1 MSARQPQGYLF
12 FKEERLQKK
21 GAAMYYLGIDVSK
34 ASHECVI
41 LDANG
46 EAVNKPF
53 TVQSSKDDFAK
64 LVRKLSE
71 LNIPKSDLVAGL
83 EATGNLWENIY
94 GYLKEQGF
102 KVILLNPYQTSK
114 FHQVS
119 LKKAKTD
126 AIDAVI
132 IAGLLRSGCASSSY
146 IPDDNIQSLRD
157 IIRLKDGYLKDI
169 KDYKRKAYSLLGL
182 VFPEF
187 LNLVKDPFNISCTE
201 ILLKYQTAYDFKKL
215 RPKDLLKVARGY
227 QGNNYDEAWADKV
240 IRAAKD
246 SIYSG
251 KASKARSLVLKSLVA
266 NIKYLKEQI
275 ETLEEEIQNLLKPQ
289 GRQSNNDVDN
299 LLTIPG
305 VGPKTVAVFLAE
317 AGDIKRFSRCKDFV
331 GFAGLYPEIEQSGSS
346 LNKARLTI
354 KGSRI
359 LRHALYMAGVAS
371 LIHNPYLKSVYRDK
385 ISQGKSAKQAII
397 VVARKLAC
405 IMYSMLKN
413 NAAYDPLRAAV
424 PVAV

>member
-1 MSARQPQGYLF
+1 
-12 FKEERLQKK
+12 
-21 GAAMYYLGIDVSK
+21 MYYLGIDVSK
-34 ASHECVI
+34 VSHQCII

-46 EAVNKPF
+46 EALGKSF
-53 TVQSSKDDFAK
+53 TVQSSKDDFTK
-64 LVRKLSE
+64 LVKKLLE
-71 LNIPKSDLVAGL
+71 LNIPKTDLTVGL

-94 GYLKEQGF
+94 SFLKEQGLN
-102 KVILLNPYQTSK
+102 VILLNPYQTNK
-114 FHQVS
+114 FHQAT

-126 AIDAVI
+126 SIDALV

-146 IPDDNIQSLRD
+146 IPDEEIQSLRD
-157 IIRLKDGYLKDI
+157 LVRLKDGYLKDI
-169 KDYKRKAYSLLGL
+169 KNYKRKAYSLLGL

-187 LNLVKDPFNISCTE
+187 LNLVKDPFNIVSTQM
-201 ILLKYQTAYDFKKL
+201 LLKYQTASDFKSAK
-215 RPKDLLKVARGY
+215 PKDLLKIARGH
-227 QGNNYDEAWADKV
+227 QGNTYDEAWANKV

-251 KASKARSLVLKSLVA
+251 KASKARGLVLKSLIQ
-266 NIKYLKEQI
+266 NIKSLKEQT
-275 ETLEEEIQNLLKPQ
+275 ELLDEEIQNLLKPDDKS
-289 GRQSNNDVDN
+289 SNNDVDN

-317 AGDIKRFSRCKDFV
+317 VGDIKRFSRCKDFI
-331 GFAGLYPEIEQSGSS
+331 GFVGLYPQIEQSGSS
-346 LNKARLTI
+346 LNRAKLTN
-354 KGSRI
+354 KGSR
-359 LRHALYMAGVAS
+359 LLKHALYIASVAS

-413 NAAYDPLRAAV
+413 NTAYNPQR
-424 PVAV
+424 VALAF

>member
-1 MSARQPQGYLF
+1 MH
-12 FKEERLQKK
+12 
-21 GAAMYYLGIDVSK
+21 YLGIDVSK

-46 EAVNKPF
+46 EAINKSF

-64 LVRKLSE
+64 LVKKLSE

-126 AIDAVI
+126 AIDAVV
-132 IAGLLRSGCASSSY
+132 IAGLLRSGCASGSY
-146 IPDDNIQSLRD
+146 IPDDHIQSLRD

-187 LNLVKDPFNISCTE
+187 LNLVKDPFNISSTE
-201 ILLKYQTAYDFKKL
+201 ILLKYQTAYDFKNLKP
-215 RPKDLLKVARGY
+215 RDLLKVARGY

-240 IRAAKD
+240 ISSAKG

-251 KASKARSLVLKSLVA
+251 KASKARSLVLKSLIS

-275 ETLEEEIQNLLKPQ
+275 EMLENEIQNLLKPQ
-289 GRQSNNDVDN
+289 GTQSNSDVDN

-317 AGDIKRFSRCKDFV
+317 AGDIKRFSRCKDFI

-359 LRHALYMAGVAS
+359 LRHALYMASVAS
-371 LIHNPYLKSVYRDK
+371 LIHNPYLKSVYQNK
-385 ISQGKSAKQAII
+385 VSQGKSAKQAII

-413 NAAYDPLRAAV
+413 NTAYDPLRVAI
-424 PVAV
+424 PVAI

>member
-1 MSARQPQGYLF
+1 
-12 FKEERLQKK
+12 
-21 GAAMYYLGIDVSK
+21 MYYLGIDVSK
-34 ASHECVI
+34 VSHQCII

-46 EAVNKPF
+46 EALGKSF
-53 TVQSSKDDFAK
+53 TVQSSKDDFTK
-64 LVRKLSE
+64 LVKKLLE
-71 LNIPKSDLVAGL
+71 LNIPKTDLTVGL

-94 GYLKEQGF
+94 SFLKEQGLN
-102 KVILLNPYQTSK
+102 VILLNPYQTNK
-114 FHQVS
+114 FHQAT

-126 AIDAVI
+126 AIDALV

-146 IPDDNIQSLRD
+146 IPDEEIQSLRD
-157 IIRLKDGYLKDI
+157 LVRLKDGYLKDI
-169 KDYKRKAYSLLGL
+169 KNYKRKAYSLLGL

-187 LNLVKDPFNISCTE
+187 LNLVKDPFNIVSTQM
-201 ILLKYQTAYDFKKL
+201 LLKYQTASDFKSAK
-215 RPKDLLKVARGY
+215 PKDLLKIARGH
-227 QGNNYDEAWADKV
+227 QGNTYDEAWAEKV

-251 KASKARSLVLKSLVA
+251 KASKARGLVLKSLIQ
-266 NIKYLKEQI
+266 NIKSLKEQT
-275 ETLEEEIQNLLKPQ
+275 ELLDEEIQNLLKPDDKS
-289 GRQSNNDVDN
+289 SNNDVDN

-317 AGDIKRFSRCKDFV
+317 VGDIKRFSRCKDFI
-331 GFAGLYPEIEQSGSS
+331 GFVGLYPQIEQSGSS
-346 LNKARLTI
+346 LNRAKLTN
-354 KGSRI
+354 KGSR
-359 LRHALYMAGVAS
+359 LLKHALYIASVAS

-413 NAAYDPLRAAV
+413 NTAYNPQR
-424 PVAV
+424 VALAF

>member
-1 MSARQPQGYLF
+1 
-12 FKEERLQKK
+12 
-21 GAAMYYLGIDVSK
+21 MYYLGIDVSK
-34 ASHECVI
+34 VSHQCII

-46 EAVNKPF
+46 EALGKSF

-64 LVRKLSE
+64 LVKKLLE
-71 LNIPKSDLVAGL
+71 LNIPKNDLTVGL
-83 EATGNLWENIY
+83 EATGNLWENLY
-94 GYLKEQGF
+94 SFLKERGLN
-102 KVILLNPYQTSK
+102 VILLNPYQTNK
-114 FHQVS
+114 FHQAT

-126 AIDAVI
+126 SIDALV

-146 IPDDNIQSLRD
+146 IPDEEIQSLRD
-157 IIRLKDGYLKDI
+157 LVRLKDGYLKDI
-169 KDYKRKAYSLLGL
+169 KNYKRKAYSLLGL

-187 LNLVKDPFNISCTE
+187 LNLVKDPFNIVSTQM
-201 ILLKYQTAYDFKKL
+201 LLKYQTASDFKSAK
-215 RPKDLLKVARGY
+215 PKDLLKIARGH
-227 QGNNYDEAWADKV
+227 QGNTYDEAWADKV

-251 KASKARSLVLKSLVA
+251 KASKARGLVLKSLIQ
-266 NIKYLKEQI
+266 NIKSLKEQT
-275 ETLEEEIQNLLKPQ
+275 ELLDEEIQNLLKPDDKS
-289 GRQSNNDVDN
+289 SNNDVDN

-317 AGDIKRFSRCKDFV
+317 VGDIKRFSRCKDFI
-331 GFAGLYPEIEQSGSS
+331 GFVGLYPQIEQSGSS
-346 LNKARLTI
+346 LNRAKLTN
-354 KGSRI
+354 KGSR
-359 LRHALYMAGVAS
+359 LLKHALYIASVAS

-413 NAAYDPLRAAV
+413 NTAYNPQR
-424 PVAV
+424 VALAF

>member
-1 MSARQPQGYLF
+1 
-12 FKEERLQKK
+12 
-21 GAAMYYLGIDVSK
+21 MYYLGIDVSK
-34 ASHECVI
+34 VSHQCII

-46 EAVNKPF
+46 EALGKSF
-53 TVQSSKDDFAK
+53 TVQSSKDDFTK
-64 LVRKLSE
+64 LVKKLLE
-71 LNIPKSDLVAGL
+71 LNIPKTDLTVGL

-94 GYLKEQGF
+94 SFLKEQGLN
-102 KVILLNPYQTSK
+102 VILLNPYQTNK
-114 FHQVS
+114 FHQVT

-126 AIDAVI
+126 AIDALV

-146 IPDDNIQSLRD
+146 IPDEEIQSLRD
-157 IIRLKDGYLKDI
+157 LVRLRDGYLKDI
-169 KDYKRKAYSLLGL
+169 KNYKRKAYSLLGL

-187 LNLVKDPFNISCTE
+187 LNLVKDPFNIVSTQM
-201 ILLKYQTAYDFKKL
+201 LLTYQTASDFKSAK
-215 RPKDLLKVARGY
+215 PKDLLKIARGH
-227 QGNNYDEAWADKV
+227 QGNTYDEAWADKV

-251 KASKARSLVLKSLVA
+251 KASKARGLVLKSLIQ
-266 NIKYLKEQI
+266 NIKSLKEQT
-275 ETLEEEIQNLLKPQ
+275 ELLDEEIQNLLKPDDKS
-289 GRQSNNDVDN
+289 SNNDVDN

-317 AGDIKRFSRCKDFV
+317 VGDIKRFSRCKDFI
-331 GFAGLYPEIEQSGSS
+331 GFVGLYPQIEQSGSS
-346 LNKARLTI
+346 LNRAKLTN
-354 KGSRI
+354 KGSR
-359 LRHALYMAGVAS
+359 LLKHALYIASVAS

-413 NAAYDPLRAAV
+413 NTAYNPQR
-424 PVAV
+424 VALAF

>member
-1 MSARQPQGYLF
+1 
-12 FKEERLQKK
+12 
-21 GAAMYYLGIDVSK
+21 MYYLGIDVSK
-34 ASHECVI
+34 VSHQCII

-46 EAVNKPF
+46 EALGKSF
-53 TVQSSKDDFAK
+53 TVQSSKDDFTK
-64 LVRKLSE
+64 LVKKLLE
-71 LNIPKSDLVAGL
+71 LNIPKADLTVGL

-94 GYLKEQGF
+94 SFLKEQGLN
-102 KVILLNPYQTSK
+102 VILLNPYQTNK
-114 FHQVS
+114 FHQAT

-126 AIDAVI
+126 SIDALV

-146 IPDDNIQSLRD
+146 IPDEEIQSLRD
-157 IIRLKDGYLKDI
+157 LVRLKDGYLKDI
-169 KDYKRKAYSLLGL
+169 KNYKRKAYSLLGL

-187 LNLVKDPFNISCTE
+187 LNLVKDPFNIVSTQM
-201 ILLKYQTAYDFKKL
+201 LLKYQTASDFKSAK
-215 RPKDLLKVARGY
+215 PKDLLKIARGH
-227 QGNNYDEAWADKV
+227 QGNTYDEAWADKV

-251 KASKARSLVLKSLVA
+251 KASKARGLVLKSLIQ
-266 NIKYLKEQI
+266 NIKSLKEQT
-275 ETLEEEIQNLLKPQ
+275 ELLDEEIQNLLKPDDKS
-289 GRQSNNDVDN
+289 SNNDVDN

-317 AGDIKRFSRCKDFV
+317 VGDIKRFSRCKDFI
-331 GFAGLYPEIEQSGSS
+331 GFVGLYPQIEQSGSS
-346 LNKARLTI
+346 LNRAKLTN
-354 KGSRI
+354 KGSR
-359 LRHALYMAGVAS
+359 LLKHALYIASVAS

-413 NAAYDPLRAAV
+413 NTAYNPQR
-424 PVAV
+424 VALAF

>member
-1 MSARQPQGYLF
+1 
-12 FKEERLQKK
+12 
-21 GAAMYYLGIDVSK
+21 MYYLGIDVSK
-34 ASHECVI
+34 VSHQCII

-46 EAVNKPF
+46 EALGKSF

-64 LVRKLSE
+64 LVKKLQE
-71 LNIPKSDLVAGL
+71 LNIPKNDLAVGL

-94 GYLKEQGF
+94 SFLKEQGLN
-102 KVILLNPYQTSK
+102 VILLNPYQTNK
-114 FHQVS
+114 FHQAT

-126 AIDAVI
+126 SIDALV

-146 IPDDNIQSLRD
+146 IPDEDIQSLRD
-157 IIRLKDGYLKDI
+157 LVRLKDGYLKDI
-169 KDYKRKAYSLLGL
+169 KNYKRKAYSLLGL

-187 LNLVKDPFNISCTE
+187 LNLVKDPFNIVSTQM
-201 ILLKYQTAYDFKKL
+201 LLKYQTASDFKSAK
-215 RPKDLLKVARGY
+215 PKDLLKIARGH
-227 QGNNYDEAWADKV
+227 QGNTYDEAWADKV

-251 KASKARSLVLKSLVA
+251 KASKARGLVLKSLIQ
-266 NIKYLKEQI
+266 NIKSLKEQT
-275 ETLEEEIQNLLKPQ
+275 ELLDEEIQNLLKPDDKS
-289 GRQSNNDVDN
+289 SNNDVDN

-317 AGDIKRFSRCKDFV
+317 VGDIKRFSRCKDFI
-331 GFAGLYPEIEQSGSS
+331 GFVGLYPQIEQSGSS
-346 LNKARLTI
+346 LNRAKLTN
-354 KGSRI
+354 KGSR
-359 LRHALYMAGVAS
+359 LLKHALYIASVAS

-413 NAAYDPLRAAV
+413 NTAYNPQR
-424 PVAV
+424 VALAF

>member
-1 MSARQPQGYLF
+1 
-12 FKEERLQKK
+12 
-21 GAAMYYLGIDVSK
+21 MYYLGIDVSK
-34 ASHECVI
+34 VSHQCII

-46 EAVNKPF
+46 EALGKSF
-53 TVQSSKDDFAK
+53 TVQSSKDDFTK
-64 LVRKLSE
+64 LVKKLLE
-71 LNIPKSDLVAGL
+71 LNIPKTDLTVGL

-94 GYLKEQGF
+94 SFLKEQGLN
-102 KVILLNPYQTSK
+102 VILLNPYQTNK
-114 FHQVS
+114 FHQVT

-126 AIDAVI
+126 AIDALV

-146 IPDDNIQSLRD
+146 IPDEEIQSLRD
-157 IIRLKDGYLKDI
+157 LVRLRDGYLKDI
-169 KDYKRKAYSLLGL
+169 KNYKRKAYSLLGL

-187 LNLVKDPFNISCTE
+187 LNLVKDPFNIVSTQM
-201 ILLKYQTAYDFKKL
+201 LLTYQTASDFKSAK
-215 RPKDLLKVARGY
+215 PKDLLKIARGH
-227 QGNNYDEAWADKV
+227 QGNTYDEAWADKV

-251 KASKARSLVLKSLVA
+251 KASKARGLVLKSLIQ
-266 NIKYLKEQI
+266 NIKSLKEQT
-275 ETLEEEIQNLLKPQ
+275 ELLDEEIQNLLKPDDKS
-289 GRQSNNDVDN
+289 SNNDVDN

-317 AGDIKRFSRCKDFV
+317 VGDIKRFSRCKDFI
-331 GFAGLYPEIEQSGSS
+331 GFVGLYPQIEQSGSS
-346 LNKARLTI
+346 LNRAKLSN
-354 KGSRI
+354 KGSR
-359 LRHALYMAGVAS
+359 LLKHALYIASVAS

-413 NAAYDPLRAAV
+413 NTAYNPQR
-424 PVAV
+424 VALAF

>member
-1 MSARQPQGYLF
+1 
-12 FKEERLQKK
+12 
-21 GAAMYYLGIDVSK
+21 MYYLGIDVSK
-34 ASHECVI
+34 VSHQCII

-46 EAVNKPF
+46 EALGKSF
-53 TVQSSKDDFAK
+53 TVQSSKDDFTK
-64 LVRKLSE
+64 LVKKLLE
-71 LNIPKSDLVAGL
+71 LNIPKTDLTVGL

-94 GYLKEQGF
+94 SFLKEQGLN
-102 KVILLNPYQTSK
+102 VILLNPYQTNK
-114 FHQVS
+114 FHQAT

-126 AIDAVI
+126 AIDALV

-146 IPDDNIQSLRD
+146 IPDEEIQSLRD
-157 IIRLKDGYLKDI
+157 LVRLRDGYLKDI
-169 KDYKRKAYSLLGL
+169 KNYKRKAYSLLGL

-187 LNLVKDPFNISCTE
+187 LNLVKDPFNIVSTQM
-201 ILLKYQTAYDFKKL
+201 LLTYQTASDFKSAK
-215 RPKDLLKVARGY
+215 PKDLLKIARGH
-227 QGNNYDEAWADKV
+227 QGNTYDEAWADKV

-251 KASKARSLVLKSLVA
+251 KASKARGLVLKSLIQ
-266 NIKYLKEQI
+266 NIKSLKEQT
-275 ETLEEEIQNLLKPQ
+275 ELLDEEIQNLLKPDDKS
-289 GRQSNNDVDN
+289 SNNDVDN

-317 AGDIKRFSRCKDFV
+317 VGDIKRFSRCKDFI
-331 GFAGLYPEIEQSGSS
+331 GFVGLYPQIEQSGSS
-346 LNKARLTI
+346 LNRAKLTN
-354 KGSRI
+354 KGSR
-359 LRHALYMAGVAS
+359 LLKHALYIASVAS

-413 NAAYDPLRAAV
+413 NTAYNPQR
-424 PVAV
+424 VALAF

>member
-1 MSARQPQGYLF
+1 
-12 FKEERLQKK
+12 
-21 GAAMYYLGIDVSK
+21 MYYLGIDVSK
-34 ASHECVI
+34 VSHQCII

-46 EAVNKPF
+46 EALGKSF
-53 TVQSSKDDFAK
+53 TVQSSKDDFTK
-64 LVRKLSE
+64 LVKKLLE
-71 LNIPKSDLVAGL
+71 LNIPKTDLTVGL

-94 GYLKEQGF
+94 SFLKEQGLN
-102 KVILLNPYQTSK
+102 VILLNPYQTNK
-114 FHQVS
+114 FHQAT

-126 AIDAVI
+126 SIDALV

-146 IPDDNIQSLRD
+146 IPDEEIQSLRD
-157 IIRLKDGYLKDI
+157 LVRLRDGYLKDI
-169 KDYKRKAYSLLGL
+169 KNYKRKAYSLLGL

-187 LNLVKDPFNISCTE
+187 LNLVKDPFNIVSTQM
-201 ILLKYQTAYDFKKL
+201 LLKYQTASDFKSAK
-215 RPKDLLKVARGY
+215 PKDLLKIARGH
-227 QGNNYDEAWADKV
+227 QGNTYDEAWADKV

-251 KASKARSLVLKSLVA
+251 KASKARGLVLKSLIQ
-266 NIKYLKEQI
+266 NIKSLKEQT
-275 ETLEEEIQNLLKPQ
+275 ELLDEEIQNLLKPDDKS
-289 GRQSNNDVDN
+289 SNNDVDN

-317 AGDIKRFSRCKDFV
+317 VGDIKRFSRCKDFI
-331 GFAGLYPEIEQSGSS
+331 GFVGLYPQIEQSGSS
-346 LNKARLTI
+346 LNRAKLSN
-354 KGSRI
+354 KGSR
-359 LRHALYMAGVAS
+359 LLKHALYIASVAS

-413 NAAYDPLRAAV
+413 NTAYNPQR
-424 PVAV
+424 VALAF